1 MNEENLEELGVY
13 DRLKTNQYE
22 NVLWFL
28 ILVLSLAKVIG
39 KFQTDD
45 ELIIPL
51 LLSCLAF
58 IGTSSLLLLSQAMLL
73 VQ

>member
-1 MNEENLEELGVY
+1 MNEENLENLGVY

-22 NVLWFL
+22 NVRWFL

-39 KFQTDD
+39 KSQTDD